1 MEQYI
6 FDYDIDECNAELYKL
21 DKELKS
27 KIFGQDHV
35 INKIYNT
42 LKISYSGLSDDNK
55 PLGSFLFLG
64 STGVGKT
71 QLAIEL
77 ANSLNMN
84 FERFDMSEYTSKHS
98 KNNLI
103 GSEKGLIGYDEGGIL
118 TDAIYDNPNS
128 VILFDEIE
136 KADKSVLNLFLQ
148 VLDYGILTN
157 TRGEKISFNETIIIF
172 TSNLGANVKN
182 TMGFGTS
189 KKNNKEKEI
198 NEFLSPEFRARLSEM
213 IEFNPLS
220 MDMITSIVDKFL
232 NELNLKLNKKN
243 IFLDTSYNTLEHLK
257 NIGFKKQQGARGIK
271 KVIDTN
277 IKQIL
282 ANEILF
288 GKLKNGGD
296 IFLDVSEERFIFDF
310 NSSYRFFDD
319 IDSDIHR
326 FDTFAKASSFAKAY
340 PGLILTRDPYGNGF
354 IVRDEKD
361 NS

>member
-6 FDYDIDECNAELYKL
+6 FDFDIDECSTELYEL

-35 INKIYNT
+35 IEEIYNT
-42 LKISYSGLSDDNK
+42 LKISYAGLSDDNK

-103 GSEKGLIGYDEGGIL
+103 GSDKGLIGYDEGGIL
-118 TDAIYDNPNS
+118 TDSIYENPNS

-157 TRGEKISFNETIIIF
+157 TRGEKVSFDETIIIF

-182 TMGFGTS
+182 TMGFSNS
-189 KKNNKEKEI
+189 KKDNKEKEI
-198 NEFLSPEFRARLSEM
+198 NEFLSPEFRARLNGM

-220 MDMITSIVDKFL
+220 IDMITNIVNKFI

-243 IFLDTSYNTLEHLK
+243 IFLEPSNNTLEYLK
-257 NIGFKKQQGARGIK
+257 NICLKQEQGARGIK

-288 GKLKNGGD
+288 GKLKRGGD
-296 IFLDVSEERFIFDF
+296 VFLDVSEEKFIFNF
-310 NSSYRFFDD
+310 TTSYRFFDD
-319 IDSDIHR
+319 IDSNIHK
-326 FDTFAKASSFAKAY
+326 FDDFEKASSFAKVN
-340 PGLILTRDPYGNGF
+340 PGFILTNEPCGNGY
-354 IVRDEKD
+354 IVKE
-361 NS
+361 SLEEF